1 MKHIF
6 LGKPLHWALLAV
18 AFAILWVVGE
28 NHLHTSE
35 FNLFA
40 VITFLLGLGVT
51 AAMVLPHRRGE
62 RITREPIELDGQDLP
77 SGD

>member
-18 AFAILWVVGE
+18 AFAVLWAVGE
-28 NHLHTSE
+28 NHLHTSR

-40 VITFLLGLGVT
+40 AITFLIGLGVT
-51 AAMVLPHRRGE
+51 AAVVLPHRRGE
-62 RITREPIELDGQDLP
+62 RITREPIELSDEDRTL
-77 SGD
+77 